1 MTENQNLEIS
11 GKVVHNFGKSDLV
24 KKSCTVS
31 NNLSTNFLSK
41 QNQNLQNFANVTYRL
56 NAQKIGLGIEN
67 QALES
72 VRAYKLF
79 DNQI

>member
-1 MTENQNLEIS
+1 MHMLFHAQLPQKNLVRFLI
-11 GKVVHNFGKSDLV
+11 
-24 KKSCTVS
+24 
-31 NNLSTNFLSK
+31 NLSTNFLSK

-56 NAQKIGLGIEN
+56 NAQKIGLGIGN

-72 VRAYKLF
+72 VKAYKLF

>member
-1 MTENQNLEIS
+1 MRMLFHAQLPQKNLVRFLI
-11 GKVVHNFGKSDLV
+11 
-24 KKSCTVS
+24 
-31 NNLSTNFLSK
+31 NLSTNFLSK

-56 NAQKIGLGIEN
+56 NAQKIGLEIGN

-72 VRAYKLF
+72 VKAYKLF

>member
-1 MTENQNLEIS
+1 MPNYFHCLEAYVVSCQNRT
-11 GKVVHNFGKSDLV
+11 
-24 KKSCTVS
+24 KKSCTGS

-72 VRAYKLF
+72 VKAYKLF